1 MKTLTVRDD
10 TLGFN
15 PKGGFLVCLYRG
27 KTLATFHYGDTY
39 FGTLQEALAKVGM
52 LMVDKGF
59 THSRV
64 IMN

>member
-10 TLGFN
+10 TLRSHT
-15 PKGGFLVCLYRG
+15 GGFLVCLYRG

-39 FGTLQEALAKVGM
+39 FGTLQEALAKVGV
-52 LMVDKGF
+52 LMGEKGF

>member
-10 TLGFN
+10 TLRSHT
-15 PKGGFLVCLYRG
+15 GGFLVCLYRG

-39 FGTLQEALAKVGM
+39 FGTLQEALANVGV
-52 LMVDKGF
+52 LMGEKGF

-64 IMN
+64 VMN

>member
-10 TLGFN
+10 TLRSHT
-15 PKGGFLVCLYRG
+15 GGFLVCLYRG

-39 FGTLQEALAKVGM
+39 FGKREHALIKVKI
-52 LMVDKGF
+52 LMGEKGF

-64 IMN
+64 VMN

>member
-10 TLGFN
+10 TLRSHT
-15 PKGGFLVCLYRG
+15 GGFLVCLYRG